1 LKRRDF
7 ITLIGGAAAASPLAA
22 RAQQGDRTRRVGV
35 LMSFTENDPEGQT
48 FVAAFRE
55 ELQKL
60 GWMDGR
66 NIRIDTRWATPGDDG
81 LGQQLA
87 KELVTLQPELILSQ
101 NTPTT
106 VVLLQQT
113 RTIPII
119 FTAVSDPVGSGFVG
133 SANQPGGNVTGFFN
147 AEPTIASKWLE
158 LLKQIAPR
166 VTRVAFLSTQQRRP
180 TPGFTW
186 LPSKPPLHPLQ

>member
-1 LKRRDF
+1 VIGRREF

-35 LMSFTENDPEGQT
+35 LMSFTKNDPEGHA

-60 GWMDGR
+60 GWTDGR

-87 KELVTLQPELILSQ
+87 KELVAQQPELILSQ

-106 VVLLQQT
+106 MMLLQQT

-119 FTAVSDPVGSGFVG
+119 FTAVSDPVGSGFV
-133 SANQPGGNVTGFFN
+133 
-147 AEPTIASKWLE
+147 KRL
-158 LLKQIAPR
+158 
-166 VTRVAFLSTQQRRP
+166 
-180 TPGFTW
+180 
-186 LPSKPPLHPLQ
+186 